1 MITPVMATQAVEE
14 QGNFTPLPFVVFG
27 GDVHRSNAQGPNS
40 AKVSFT
46 DDFLR
51 AVRLWQTAAEVP
63 PQPPMHPN
71 DDLPGDN
78 EHDQNFETEF
88 DNLDV
93 LQDFPGE
100 QEWIFFR
107 PDPNNLGRAETLQLR
122 VTAATTMRDIEIY
135 LAAAWPDLLPGR
147 PDWEVQ
153 MAVQYAFD
161 DLHAPL
167 APGQTAFIIKA
178 QADLNQGIAQRSV
191 ILLSMR
197 TWILTTGW
205 AASSPIRAFLMD
217 TQTDVEEFF
226 HSTSWCAH
234 ISHRG
239 S

>member
-27 GDVHRSNAQGPNS
+27 GDVHRSNAQGPNI

-63 PQPPMHPN
+63 PQPPMHPD

-167 APGQTAFIIKA
+167 APGQSGDRTTLSDFAEHA
-178 QADLNQGIAQRSV
+178 HMDLDDWLGGIEPYQSFCNGYPNRCCG
-191 ILLSMR
+191 IL
-197 TWILTTGW
+197 
-205 AASSPIRAFLMD
+205 P
-217 TQTDVEEFF
+217 E
-226 HSTSWCAH
+226 H
-234 ISHRG
+234 
-239 S
+239 